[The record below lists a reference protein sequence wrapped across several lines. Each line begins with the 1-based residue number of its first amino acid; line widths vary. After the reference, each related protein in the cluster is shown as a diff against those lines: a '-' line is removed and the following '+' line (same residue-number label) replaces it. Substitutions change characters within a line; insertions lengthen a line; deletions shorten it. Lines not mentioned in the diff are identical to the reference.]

1 MDDMDDFLHR
11 GYHFQDKSK
20 KLELQLPSAREY
32 KTLTVDTSSEILQP
46 SLLITKAVR
55 TRQQKFLKRGLSQA
69 VIYRGYEEV
78 QLHNSLLQ
86 ILSKHPFFLR
96 QGPFIPHLE
105 CDAFSNQT
113 VNEMLTAKTMFNHSE
128 SQECGEWTPTQSGL
142 DGWGTISPNTSQT
155 KSPGE
160 TYSVSKLE
168 NGIQG
173 PASSKKDMN
182 LLYTCQLQNCSI
194 HCPCSLCINEQCEEN
209 CEAKFGKK
217 CRQQCKKH
225 KLNLP
230 WSFRV
235 KTDHFTMVT
244 TDTNYFKSATPYAGI
259 PLNCHACSKD
269 VLEHQILHL
278 VVHLSCKFCSLEFRP
293 FEKESIVTLGD
304 FTKAERSMIKDENR
318 T

>member
-1 MDDMDDFLHR
+1 
-11 GYHFQDKSK
+11 
-20 KLELQLPSAREY
+20 
-32 KTLTVDTSSEILQP
+32 
-46 SLLITKAVR
+46 
-55 TRQQKFLKRGLSQA
+55 
-69 VIYRGYEEV
+69 
-78 QLHNSLLQ
+78 
-86 ILSKHPFFLR
+86 
-96 QGPFIPHLE
+96 
-105 CDAFSNQT
+105 
-113 VNEMLTAKTMFNHSE
+113 MLTAKTMFNHSE

-182 LLYTCQLQNCSI
+182 LLYTCQLQNCII

-235 KTDHFTMVT
+235 KTVHFTMVT
-244 TDTNYFKSATPYAGI
+244 NNTNYFKFATPYAGI

-318 T
+318 TCSICFIKCKDRLALRRHAINKHKQKERKLKCDICNKSYFNKTSLKYHNETKHGTKCEYKCELCIELFPSSTELTKHKRISHIEAIGESQIKCRDCGKSFTILKSHQN